1 MINGSEPPQKRLFVI
16 LWMLQFRQKVYLV
29 GRTHLDGYQMRGAA
43 AAALTQLF
51 CQIDIGRELIEIMIN
66 QYNVEHSSA

>member
-1 MINGSEPPQKRLFVI
+1 MA
-16 LWMLQFRQKVYLV
+16 V
-29 GRTHLDGYQMRGAA
+29 GRTHLDGYQMMGAAA

-66 QYNVEHSSA
+66 QYNVEHFSS